1 MRLSKITETKKGR
14 MALFGEADEFLFS
27 VDAETYYKYGLCEGC
42 ELDAAALA
50 GLQAASETR
59 RAKDKALG
67 YLALRSYGSQELY
80 EKLCLKFDG
89 PSSAAAV
96 AAPWSF
102 GRRRLCQG
110 ARTPSGRAEQV
121 GKRDRAAAWPAG
133 PECRGYFRGNG
144 GDIAAERG
152 SLPCRGG
159 KALPCKAGR
168 RPAGKGAGGTGA
180 AGVFLR

>member
-80 EKLCLKFDG
+80 EKLCCAHVSMRGIKD
-89 PSSAAAV
+89 
-96 AAPWSF
+96 
-102 GRRRLCQG
+102 
-110 ARTPSGRAEQV
+110 RT
-121 GKRDRAAAWPAG
+121 
-133 PECRGYFRGNG
+133 FRV
-144 GDIAAERG
+144 E
-152 SLPCRGG
+152 
-159 KALPCKAGR
+159 
-168 RPAGKGAGGTGA
+168 
-180 AGVFLR
+180 

>member
-67 YLALRSYGSQELY
+67 YLAPVSYTHLQINGIYS
-80 EKLCLKFDG
+80 KKM
-89 PSSAAAV
+89 
-96 AAPWSF
+96 
-102 GRRRLCQG
+102 RLPALG
-110 ARTPSGRAEQV
+110 AR
-121 GKRDRAAAWPAG
+121 
-133 PECRGYFRGNG
+133 
-144 GDIAAERG
+144 G
-152 SLPCRGG
+152 SIS
-159 KALPCKAGR
+159 
-168 RPAGKGAGGTGA
+168 
-180 AGVFLR
+180 

>member
-27 VDAETYYKYGLCEGC
+27 VDAETYYKYGLREGC

-80 EKLCLKFDG
+80 EKLCMKFDT

-96 AAPWSF
+96 AEMQ
-102 GRRRLCQG
+102 RLG
-110 ARTPSGRAEQV
+110 LLDDAGLWPGRAH
-121 GKRDRAAAWPAG
+121 AIWPG
-133 PECRGYFRGNG
+133 RTSRQ
-144 GDIAAERG
+144 ER
-152 SLPCRGG
+152 
-159 KALPCKAGR
+159 
-168 RPAGKGAGGTGA
+168 
-180 AGVFLR
+180 